1 MKKWASLLL
10 FLVLALA
17 LAACGNNKDEEKDT
31 ASNTTEEKKE
41 LKIGATSGPFA
52 DMVKKAIQPSLEK
65 AGYKVE
71 VVEFSDYVQP
81 NLALSNGSIDAN
93 LFQHKY
99 YMETFAKENNLQLSE
114 LIVVPTAPMGIYS
127 KKYKSLDEIKDGT
140 SIAVPND
147 PSNMARAL
155 KILVDAK
162 LIEVD
167 PAANQLTLSEKDV
180 TSNPKNIQI
189 KPLEAAQLPRATDSV
204 DLSAVPGNFA
214 IAAKMKIEDAIAVE
228 NMPDEYR
235 NRVVVDTKNV
245 DAQFAKDIKAAVES
259 DEFEAVIDKEFKGFG
274 KPEWMKK

>member
-1 MKKWASLLL
+1 MKKWASLL
-10 FLVLALA
+10 FVLVLALA
-17 LAACGNNKDEEKDT
+17 LAACGNEKSEDKDT
-31 ASNTTEEKKE
+31 ASNTNEEKKE

-155 KILVDAK
+155 KILVEAK

-259 DEFEAVIDKEFKGFG
+259 DEFEEVIDKEFKGFG